1 MLLIG
6 NFVNVLPV
14 FPGTLPMVT
23 SNNSFLTIR
32 FKISTQYGL
41 LLVIHQCDSVSPGS
55 IFTLRFKFGTFNNS
69 NKAYGGLLLSVII
82 SNDSSRAVLLFRG
95 LISFT

>member
-32 FKISTQYGL
+32 FKISTQYDDFPRT
-41 LLVIHQCDSVSPGS
+41 HQCDSVSPG
-55 IFTLRFKFGTFNNS
+55 IPTVTLRFKFGTFTNS
-69 NKAYGGLLLSVII
+69 IKAYGGSLLFVII
-82 SNDSSRAVLLFRG
+82 SNDLSRAVVLYRG
-95 LISFT
+95 LI